1 MDPLA
6 GLLSLPLTQLS
17 ASELHSRIKL
27 LEDATR
33 ACRAEL
39 QRRPSQ
45 CQEPAVLVHPA
56 SSSCI
61 LLQLSHDELGVVA
74 HELCDP
80 LRPLLV
86 ANLSST
92 AKGLRVPM
100 QAALA
105 QLKHQHQEVAAFV
118 AGMKR
123 GFGDL
128 DPVGIEELN
137 GLTVLDTNQDEFTL
151 AHWRGLST
159 LIACGSLPVLNT
171 LSIQMYCDDE
181 ALLLLAAGI
190 RCGGMP
196 SLTRLDLSFSLA
208 GFTVA
213 GGLVSDLRGFG
224 DQATIALADA
234 LTEQPMPALRELR
247 LSDNEI
253 GDPGLLA
260 LAPVLRQMP
269 ALEILDMYLNNIGD
283 EGFAALIAPPMTGAL
298 ESLKYLD
305 IGHGNRIT
313 DASCLA
319 LASLLRSGALS
330 ALEEVSL
337 HQPSAEDNDSEPFSP
352 AHREIFAARE
362 GLRPIEYQSHLLSED
377 EEELGGL

>member
-1 MDPLA
+1 M
-6 GLLSLPLTQLS
+6 
-17 ASELHSRIKL
+17 
-27 LEDATR
+27 
-33 ACRAEL
+33 
-39 QRRPSQ
+39 
-45 CQEPAVLVHPA
+45 
-56 SSSCI
+56 
-61 LLQLSHDELGVVA
+61 LLQMNDDALGVVVRK
-74 HELCDP
+74 LCDP
-80 LRPLLV
+80 LRPLLAV
-86 ANLSST
+86 NLGST

-128 DPVGIEELN
+128 GPVGIEELN
-137 GLTVLDTNQDEFTL
+137 GLTVFDTVQDEFTL
-151 AHWRGLST
+151 AHWTGLST

-171 LSIQMYCDDE
+171 ISIQMCCDDE
-181 ALLLLAAGI
+181 ALRLLAAGI
-190 RCGGMP
+190 RRGSLP
-196 SLTRLDLSFSLA
+196 SLACLDLSAPARDCL
-208 GFTVA
+208 
-213 GGLVSDLRGFG
+213 FG

-234 LTEQPMPALRELR
+234 LTERPMPALRELN
-247 LSDNEI
+247 LSDNDI

-269 ALEILDMYLNNIGD
+269 ALEILIMHSNDIGD
-283 EGFAALIAPPMTGAL
+283 EGFAALIAPPMTGVL

-305 IGHGNRIT
+305 IGHYNRIT

-319 LASLLRSGALS
+319 LASLLRSGALP

-337 HQPSAEDNDSEPFSP
+337 HQPNAEENDPEPFSP

-362 GLRPIEYQSHLLSED
+362 RLHPIEFQSRLLSGD